1 MGPGDAPATWHIALR
16 RCVLAVS
23 VLDDVDA
30 LPDADGVV
38 LPGTPEVAV
47 PWDELAR
54 VVGTAEPDG
63 TAARRRVRSWLRL
76 RRRLADLLDPVTAS
90 RPVGLPVGHVL
101 HPGPAWV
108 RQRVLGGVL
117 DVGTGFS
124 GLLDDPDEVVVVPGE
139 LLEAAGLDDRAWW
152 HRSVAYLDRMGH
164 VAAERLAVNPSTILR
179 PIGDCDVVTL
189 LASPAFRSA
198 LCANDSV
205 GLRSVAVPMRRR
217 GWLDL
222 GRIDPA
228 FAAAAAAATEPAER
242 GFDRPVLVTREEVV
256 MAATGGRPAEIA
268 LRDPVALTQPWQRS

>member
-1 MGPGDAPATWHIALR
+1 MGPRDAAAEWRIALR

-23 VLDDVDA
+23 VLDDIDA
-30 LPDADGVV
+30 LPGPDGVV
-38 LPGTPEVAV
+38 LPGAPPVAV
-47 PWDELAR
+47 TWNELTR
-54 VVGTAEPDG
+54 VVAAADPEGP
-63 TAARRRVRSWLRL
+63 AARRRVRAWLRL
-76 RRRLADLLDPVTAS
+76 RRRLADLPDPVSSS

-108 RQRVLGGVL
+108 RYRVLGGVL

-152 HRSVAYLDRMGH
+152 HRSLAYLDQMGT
-164 VAAERLAVNPSTILR
+164 VAAERLSAEAGTVLR

-189 LASPAFRSA
+189 LASVAFRAA
-198 LCANDSV
+198 LCQADPT

-228 FAAAAAAATEPAER
+228 FAVAAAAATEPAER
-242 GFDRPVLVTREEVV
+242 GFERPVLVTREEVV
-256 MAATGGRPAEIA
+256 MAPVGGRPAEIV
-268 LRDPVALTQPWQRS
+268 LRDPVALTPPWKRS